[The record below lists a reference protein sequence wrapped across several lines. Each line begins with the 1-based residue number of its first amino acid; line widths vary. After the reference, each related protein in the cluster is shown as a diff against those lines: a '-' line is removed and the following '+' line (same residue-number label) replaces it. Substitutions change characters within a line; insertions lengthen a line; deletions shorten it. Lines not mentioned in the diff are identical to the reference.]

1 MSLASALDAAA
12 RALPEYEDLI
22 RPANGDSL
30 RVLAGASPAAAQK
43 LLGWLLS
50 EHPDDADELVNEWLS
65 EEAGRS
71 ALFGLKEG
79 ALSKPGKKA
88 LRRWLHRLRS
98 AGDAVPKPAAP
109 APTVA
114 KLAKVEEDVTG
125 AYLSAIDASGIRMAY
140 FLEPHPQ
147 GGTRVFEVVF
157 DDAHGIQGFRVLQ
170 ATRGNARRF
179 LDDLARENKGSA
191 DALAADSVRAVVAR
205 AAARQPKDRPLP
217 RGFAEWRS
225 RVAAAPEGAQL
236 PGEIAEAALGAS
248 VVAEDLRA
256 AVKLVEESKLGP
268 WPPLREKVLPIIE
281 RVRAD
286 LASPL
291 ALSGATKAERLDGR
305 IEEALADLYD
315 ADGSA
320 TAAHRC
326 RESAFSFWRAGD
338 EPAARACLA
347 AAREFASAKPADNP
361 VARALAERL
370 LRPAFEALAREAEA
384 SAKPA

>member
-1 MSLASALDAAA
+1 
-12 RALPEYEDLI
+12 
-22 RPANGDSL
+22 
-30 RVLAGASPAAAQK
+30 
-43 LLGWLLS
+43 
-50 EHPDDADELVNEWLS
+50 
-65 EEAGRS
+65 
-71 ALFGLKEG
+71 
-79 ALSKPGKKA
+79 
-88 LRRWLHRLRS
+88 
-98 AGDAVPKPAAP
+98 
-109 APTVA
+109 
-114 KLAKVEEDVTG
+114 VTG